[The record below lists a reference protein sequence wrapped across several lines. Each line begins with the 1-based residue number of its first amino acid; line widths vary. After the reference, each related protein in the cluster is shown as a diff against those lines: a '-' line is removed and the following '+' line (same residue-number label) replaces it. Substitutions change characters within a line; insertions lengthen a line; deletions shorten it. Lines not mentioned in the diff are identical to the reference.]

1 MGNAPAARIIAHVS
15 GHFEGGRPLM
25 VDVGEKPETSRT
37 AVAESRVTLPDALVA
52 KVSERADV
60 ASGKGDPVAVAELAG
75 IMAAKRTA
83 DLIPLC
89 HPLPLTHVAV
99 KGEVSGGSVLFT
111 ATCATLSRTGVEMEA
126 LVAASVAALT
136 LYDMLKGAG
145 HEMEIVATRLIS
157 KDGGRSGPWRR
168 E

>member
-1 MGNAPAARIIAHVS
+1 
-15 GHFEGGRPLM
+15 M
-25 VDVGEKPETSRT
+25 VDVGAKAETARS
-37 AVAESRVTLPDALVA
+37 AVAESVITLPAALA
-52 KVSERADV
+52 EAALGALGR
-60 ASGKGDPVAVAELAG
+60 GEKGDAVAVAELAG

-99 KGEVSGGSVLFT
+99 KGELEPGAVRFT
-111 ATCATLSRTGVEMEA
+111 ASCATRSRTGVEMEA

-157 KDGGRSGPWRR
+157 KDGGRSGQWRR
-168 E
+168 A